1 MSRSIHKVAVLG
13 SGVMGSGIAAHF
25 ANIGLDVL
33 MLDIVPFD
41 LKEEEK
47 ANPAAR
53 NRIVNGALKA
63 ATKARPAAFY
73 DKKFA
78 GRITTGNLTDDFD
91 KIKDAD
97 WIIEVIIENL
107 DIKKQLFERV
117 DKVRKKGSLITSN
130 TSSIPIHLMAEGRS
144 ADFKAHFCG
153 THFFNPPRYMR
164 LFEVI
169 PTADTSQEV
178 VDFLMNYGDVY
189 LGKQTVLCKDTP
201 GFIANRIGIYAFAKI
216 YEATAKYELSIEE
229 VDGLTGTVLGR
240 PKTGTYRL
248 GDLVG
253 IDTSVKVTGVLK
265 EKCPDDEMNHL
276 FVTPDFVTKMV
287 ENGWL
292 GDKTKQGFY
301 KKTKDGNGKRQILA
315 LNLNTMEYAPSQK
328 PNIASLKGAKK
339 ADNVKTR
346 IQFLF
351 DGQDKGGEFTRDTFG
366 GLFAYAA
373 NRVPEIS
380 DNIYSVDDA
389 MRTGYAWG
397 FGPFEYWDIIGI
409 EKGIE
414 TAEGYGLSI
423 AAWVKEMV
431 ANGHT
436 TFYKS
441 ENGIRKY
448 YNLESKS
455 YQALPSANEFIILD
469 NYREKTPIFKN
480 AESVLHDIGDGVLCF
495 EFRSKMNSLG
505 GGVIQGLNKAIDIAE
520 EGDWKGLVIG
530 NNGERFSVGANLM
543 MIGMMAMQQEY
554 DELNFAVKTFQDT
567 MMRCRYSSVPVVA
580 SIQGMTLGGGC
591 EMTMHCD
598 AAFAAAETY
607 IGLVEVGVGLIPGG
621 GGTKEFAVRASDDF
635 KKDGVQIPS
644 LIDRF
649 TTIAQAKVATSAH
662 EAFNFGLLNQ
672 KDQIVMNTQRNIA
685 EAKKEVLRLANNYTR
700 PTERTDIMVLGRQGL
715 GALYTA
721 IASFGLGKYISEHD
735 AKIAQKAAFV
745 MCGGDLTAPQMV
757 SERYLLDLER
767 EAFLSLCGEQKT
779 LQRIQHML
787 TTNKPLRN

>member
-1 MSRSIHKVAVLG
+1 
-13 SGVMGSGIAAHF
+13 
-25 ANIGLDVL
+25 
-33 MLDIVPFD
+33 
-41 LKEEEK
+41 
-47 ANPAAR
+47 
-53 NRIVNGALKA
+53 
-63 ATKARPAAFY
+63 
-73 DKKFA
+73 
-78 GRITTGNLTDDFD
+78 
-91 KIKDAD
+91 
-97 WIIEVIIENL
+97 
-107 DIKKQLFERV
+107 
-117 DKVRKKGSLITSN
+117 
-130 TSSIPIHLMAEGRS
+130 
-144 ADFKAHFCG
+144 KAHFCG

-276 FVTPDFVTKMV
+276 FVTPDFVTQMV

-328 PNIASLKGAKK
+328 PNITSLKGAKK

-409 EKGIE
+409 EKGIK
-414 TAEGYGLSI
+414 TAESYGLTI
-423 AAWVKEMV
+423 ASWVKEMV

-448 YNLESKS
+448 YDLESKS
-455 YQALPSANEFIILD
+455 YQALPGANEFIILD

>member
-41 LKEEEK
+41 LKEEEEN
-47 ANPAAR
+47 NPAAR
-53 NRIVNGALKA
+53 NRIVNSSLKNALKS
-63 ATKARPAAFY
+63 KPAAFY
-73 DKKFA
+73 DKAFA
-78 GRITTGNLTDDFD
+78 SRIETGNFDDDFD

-107 DIKKQLFERV
+107 DIKKSLFERV
-117 DKVRKKGSLITSN
+117 DKIRKKGSLITSN
-130 TSSIPIHLMAEGRS
+130 TSSIPINLMSEGRS
-144 ADFKAHFCG
+144 EDFKAHFTG

-169 PTADTSQEV
+169 PTKETSKEV
-178 VDFLMNYGDVY
+178 VDFLMHYGDVY

-201 GFIANRIGIYAFAKI
+201 GFIGNRIGIYAFSKI
-216 YEATAKYELSIEE
+216 YDTTQRMELTIEE
-229 VDGLTGTVLGR
+229 VDGLTGSVLNR
-240 PKTGTYRL
+240 PKTGTFRL

-253 IDTSVKVTGVLK
+253 IDTSVKVTGVIK
-265 EKCPDDEMNHL
+265 DNCPDDEAADL
-276 FVTPDFVTKMV
+276 FVTPDFVNQLVANK
-287 ENGWL
+287 WL
-292 GDKTKQGFY
+292 GDKTGQGFY
-301 KKTKDGNGKRQILA
+301 KKTKDEKGKRLILA
-315 LNLNTMEYAPSQK
+315 LNLNTLEYAPSQK
-328 PNIASLKGAKK
+328 PQIASLSGAKK
-339 ADNVKTR
+339 ADDPKKR
-346 IQFLF
+346 INFLF
-351 DGQDKGGEFTRDTFG
+351 DGKDKGGEFTRDTMS
-366 GLFAYAA
+366 GLFAYAS

-409 EKGIE
+409 EKGIK
-414 TAEGYGLSI
+414 TAEAYGLTV

-431 ANGHT
+431 AAGNT

-448 YNLESKS
+448 YDLDSKS
-455 YQALPSANEFIILD
+455 YEALPGANEFIILD
-469 NYREKTPIFKN
+469 NYRDKAPVFKN

-505 GGVIQGLNKAIDIAE
+505 AGVIQGLNKAIDIAE
-520 EGDWKGLVIG
+520 EGDWNGLVIG

-554 DELNFAVKTFQDT
+554 DELNFAIKTFQDT

-598 AAFAAAETY
+598 AAMAAAETY

-621 GGTKEFAVRASDDF
+621 GGTKEFALRASDDF
-635 KKDGVQIPS
+635 KKDEVQIPS
-644 LIDRF
+644 LINRF
-649 TTIAQAKVATSAH
+649 VTIAQAKVATSAD
-662 EAFNFGLLNQ
+662 EAFKFGILNE
-672 KDQIVMNTQRNIA
+672 KDKVVLNTQRNIA
-685 EAKKEVLRLANNYTR
+685 EAKKEVLRLSNNYTR
-700 PTERTDIMVLGRQGL
+700 PTERKDIHVLGRQGL

-721 IASFGLGKYISEHD
+721 VASFKLGNYITEHD
-735 AKIAQKAAFV
+735 MLIAKKVAYV
-745 MCGGDLTAPQMV
+745 MCGGDLTAPQKV
-757 SERYLLDLER
+757 SEQYLLDIER
-767 EAFLSLCGEQKT
+767 EAFLGLCGEQKT

-787 TTNKPLRN
+787 TKNKPLRN